1 VSIGLLDEPRLV
13 LGLVA
18 GEDGER
24 SEPPAAGRGGG
35 AAGARPAAARG
46 GEAAALKAWRTCSPP
61 GSCRVAVGGREYPRS
76 VVAAY
81 PYTSGLRANYAL
93 MGVGTDLSKTI
104 RAAGVGTDLSKTI
117 RAAGLGADLAKTIRA
132 AGLGADLA
140 KTIRAAGLATDII
153 APHGGALEL
162 GDAPDAELLDDET
175 VWWLSWVVEQPAL
188 DQLNLLILFLQAVAH
203 LTRLM
208 LVLHGEQLPE
218 QLTAAT
224 DAAFALVAFQLGL
237 LYMRYGRK

>member
-1 VSIGLLDEPRLV
+1 MGVGTDLSKTIR
-13 LGLVA
+13 
-18 GEDGER
+18 
-24 SEPPAAGRGGG
+24 AA
-35 AAGARPAAARG
+35 
-46 GEAAALKAWRTCSPP
+46 
-61 GSCRVAVGGREYPRS
+61 
-76 VVAAY
+76 
-81 PYTSGLRANYAL
+81 
-93 MGVGTDLSKTI
+93 GVGTDLSKTI